1 MIFRREKFARVPLK
15 FYVVSWEFNETWEF
29 ETSVQEFL
37 HGRRFILTKIETG
50 YVYLETW
57 KLRCKKLCMD
67 RPLYLVER
75 NVCRSDRRGMQLR
88 APQQCIVLPVPVE
101 YHVRRNPVYECKY
114 SWYST
119 KIVYDTRYSSTGTTA
134 GSTCTEYGFLCV
146 TWGFQIYESCLRI
159 YSTQVHSK

>member
-15 FYVVSWEFNETWEF
+15 FYVVSWEF

-67 RPLYLVER
+67 RPLNNDDNQR
-75 NVCRSDRRGMQLR
+75 KTN
-88 APQQCIVLPVPVE
+88 PPIVRPSYQSMDALDTF
-101 YHVRRNPVYECKY
+101 HSYEIGRF
-114 SWYST
+114 S
-119 KIVYDTRYSSTGTTA
+119 
-134 GSTCTEYGFLCV
+134 F
-146 TWGFQIYESCLRI
+146 
-159 YSTQVHSK
+159 